1 MYPYGNGD
9 VDRYSDQSFIK
20 PVCYGIE
27 QQTTQR
33 ACAHRRLQPEGR
45 CRQIDLHD
53 PARQPPALLAGAR
66 RAGRGLRLP
75 AVEHPRPT
83 RTGTRGRGAERLLQ
97 ADDGAAVP
105 ADGPQSLARSAV
117 HARRCRDGDGTFS

>member
-27 QQTTQR
+27 RQR
-33 ACAHRRLQPEGR
+33 NLCTCAHRCLQSERR

-53 PARQPPALLAGAR
+53 TARQPPALLAGAR

-83 RTGTRGRGAERLLQ
+83 RTGTRGRGAERQLQ

-105 ADGPQSLARSAV
+105 ADG
-117 HARRCRDGDGTFS
+117 